1 MLWTHRQEQQ
11 HGRGSQKSLVPSTR
25 ALMVK
30 FLKRIRASVTEEG
43 ASSPKFL
50 EEGSQQ
56 ESAIAL
62 IPRQEADNGWE
73 QIVTPL

>member
-1 MLWTHRQEQQ
+1 
-11 HGRGSQKSLVPSTR
+11 
-25 ALMVK
+25 MVK